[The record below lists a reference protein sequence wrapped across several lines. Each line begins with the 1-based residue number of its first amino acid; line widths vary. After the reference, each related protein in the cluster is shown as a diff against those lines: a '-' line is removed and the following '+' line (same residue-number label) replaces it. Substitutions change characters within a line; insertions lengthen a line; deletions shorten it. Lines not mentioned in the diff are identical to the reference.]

1 LSHKNCYFGGVFQIS
16 VFNGCDGPIKM
27 THCPP
32 KKKERKKEEK
42 TIKQTW
48 EAAHLMKRSEVN
60 SKQQMNL
67 A

>member
-1 LSHKNCYFGGVFQIS
+1 L
-16 VFNGCDGPIKM
+16 PA
-27 THCPP
+27 
-32 KKKERKKEEK
+32 KKRKRKKKEEK

-48 EAAHLMKRSEVN
+48 EATHLMKRREVN